1 MIQLEENENITRMN
15 QDLTLLREE
24 KEKELED
31 LKNKHLQ
38 EEKKQKEELDKM
50 TRGYNED
57 LKNISQSV
65 NNLKMTEKFI
75 VS

>member
-15 QDLTLLREE
+15 QDLTKLREE